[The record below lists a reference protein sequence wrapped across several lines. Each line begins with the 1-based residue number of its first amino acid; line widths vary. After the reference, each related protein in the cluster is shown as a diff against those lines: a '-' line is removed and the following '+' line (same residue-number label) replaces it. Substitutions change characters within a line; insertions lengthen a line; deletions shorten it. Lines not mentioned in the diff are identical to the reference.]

1 MRRLHAGEG
10 QSRPFLRYLSPNGA
24 SAVSSDHIADN
35 FAQRLDVPGRE
46 VPHDTHNEPLFNG
59 GEDGLEHRFLDEPG
73 ALPVDDHRFA
83 EAQWRSHLT
92 RDGHDHDVASAGV
105 VAVT

>member
-35 FAQRLDVPGRE
+35 FAQGVDVRRRE

-59 GEDGLEHRFLDEPG
+59 GETDLSTD
-73 ALPVDDHRFA
+73 
-83 EAQWRSHLT
+83 SLT
-92 RDGHDHDVASAGV
+92 SPAPC
-105 VAVT
+105 

>member
-35 FAQRLDVPGRE
+35 FAQGVDVRRRE
-46 VPHDTHNEPLFNG
+46 VPHDTRNAPLFNG
-59 GEDGLEHRFLDEPG
+59 GEDGLEHRLLDEPG
-73 ALPVDDHRFA
+73 ALPFDDHRFA
-83 EAQWRSHLT
+83 KPS
-92 RDGHDHDVASAGV
+92 GV
-105 VAVT
+105 RT